1 MKRIYVSMYLSPAT
15 TFVRKKKRVPRNRSQ
30 LRIDYDDMFRTV
42 PDSSFALN
50 AMNWR
55 NVRRFLDNEFQTGLI
70 SFWVVAKL
78 KRANGYFIDEIFKT
92 LVFVPTTSSF
102 DSFR

>member
-1 MKRIYVSMYLSPAT
+1 MQRIYVSMYLSPAT

-30 LRIDYDDMFRTV
+30 LRINYDDTFRTV
-42 PDSSFALN
+42 PDSSFALDT
-50 AMNWR
+50 MNWR
-55 NVRRFLDNEFQTGLI
+55 NVRRLSDNEFQTGLI
-70 SFWVVAKL
+70 SFCVIAKL
-78 KRANGYFIDEIFKT
+78 KCANGYFIDEIFRT